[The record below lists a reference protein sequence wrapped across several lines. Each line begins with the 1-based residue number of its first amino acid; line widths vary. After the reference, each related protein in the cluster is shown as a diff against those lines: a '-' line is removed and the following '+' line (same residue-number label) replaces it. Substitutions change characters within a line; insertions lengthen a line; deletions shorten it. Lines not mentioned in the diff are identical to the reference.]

1 MALNMSSNFSA
12 PLGNNV
18 TRLWGVNNTPFSFK
32 SSTVRESLR
41 LACAIDTSPIDSKT
55 PQNMTRH
62 LLIIASPPRPGPR
75 HSILF
80 YKIHTVTRPSEH
92 TTEMIYHT
100 QQMAVFI
107 HDQNRMYLVIVHNIL
122 NLGNLGIRRHTFRRA
137 RHHLLH
143 RDVKELIL

>member
-62 LLIIASPPRPGPR
+62 LLIIASSPRTEPR

-80 YKIHTVTRPSEH
+80 
-92 TTEMIYHT
+92 
-100 QQMAVFI
+100 
-107 HDQNRMYLVIVHNIL
+107 L
-122 NLGNLGIRRHTFRRA
+122 
-137 RHHLLH
+137 
-143 RDVKELIL
+143 